1 MTPTIS
7 VIIPVYNAEQYLGK
21 CIDSVLAQSGCS
33 AEIVLIN
40 DGSKD
45 HSLDICREYASRHE
59 CIRLIDQPNGGVSAA
74 RNAGIEGATGEWIMF
89 LDADDWLTDD
99 AFAILLPHM
108 ADNDVVRFGLTD
120 LFADGSTRL
129 RKLAPATDREQAFSQ
144 VLGHRT
150 IIGVGGTI
158 YRRAIF
164 VENNIRFSRELTYGE
179 DWLVLATALYHSKR
193 VKTLHENFLY
203 IYNRFNESSCTNTM
217 SSSKLLQSLM
227 VVKIFEERYGEEQ
240 YSRELSRSRCRR
252 TNTLVKDYGFEVAAR
267 EMAAARD
274 KIAIPTL
281 RDILTADVHLSLRV
295 RLLRLWFGHLRP
307 MLRKQGA

>member
-7 VIIPVYNAEQYLGK
+7 IIIPVYNAEQYLSK
-21 CIDSVLAQSGCS
+21 CIESVLAQSGCS

-40 DGSKD
+40 DGSRD
-45 HSLDICREYASRHE
+45 HSLDICQEYASRHE

-74 RNAGIEGATGEWIMF
+74 RNAGIEVATGEWITF
-89 LDADDWLTDD
+89 LDADDWFTSD
-99 AFAILLPHM
+99 AFATLLPHM

-150 IIGVGGTI
+150 IIGVGGTL
-158 YRRAIF
+158 YRRTLF

-179 DWLVLATALYHSKR
+179 DWLVLATALYHSRR
-193 VKTLHENFLY
+193 VKTLHESFLY

-217 SSSKLLQSLM
+217 SSSKLLQSLV
-227 VVKIFEERYGEEQ
+227 VVKLFEQMFDAQRYA
-240 YSRELSRSRCRR
+240 RELSRSRCRR
-252 TNTLVKDYGFEVAAR
+252 TNTLVKHCGLRASAE
-267 EMAAARD
+267 EMVAARD

-281 RDILTADVHLSLRV
+281 RDILTADIHLSGRV
-295 RLLRLWFGHLRP
+295 RLLRLWFGYLRP
-307 MLRKQGA
+307 MLRGCGE